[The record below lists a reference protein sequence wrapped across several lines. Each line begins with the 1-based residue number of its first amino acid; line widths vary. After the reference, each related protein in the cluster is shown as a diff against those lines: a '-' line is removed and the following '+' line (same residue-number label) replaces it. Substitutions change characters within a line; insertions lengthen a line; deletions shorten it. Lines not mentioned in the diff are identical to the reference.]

1 MLNVEC
7 SFLLKNISQKHFKR
21 VIFTYAGGRPNVGI
35 VARVFKAW
43 PATYIN
49 ESQNTV
55 LKSKFIY

>member
-1 MLNVEC
+1 MYP
-7 SFLLKNISQKHFKR
+7 KNIFKR
-21 VIFTYAGGRPNVGI
+21 LIFTYAGGKPNVGI

-55 LKSKFIY
+55 LKSKLIH